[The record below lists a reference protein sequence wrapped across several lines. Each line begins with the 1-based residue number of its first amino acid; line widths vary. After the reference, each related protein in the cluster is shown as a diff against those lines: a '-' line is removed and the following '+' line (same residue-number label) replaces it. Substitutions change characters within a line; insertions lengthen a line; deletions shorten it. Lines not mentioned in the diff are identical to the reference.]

1 MAKPDKDA
9 PSDVCWPI
17 GDPVDLRSVHERGR
31 TQYGAVDREPARTRY
46 PNRRGSF
53 VMIPSTPIALSLAI
67 CVASST
73 VQAYS

>member
-9 PSDVCWPI
+9 PSDVYLAHVLADRRSRRSSI
-17 GDPVDLRSVHERGR
+17 GYTSEGGHSLAPSIEN
-31 TQYGAVDREPARTRY
+31 PPTRY

-67 CVASST
+67 
-73 VQAYS
+73 